1 MHFVVL
7 SVYLQPEICPGVG
20 DLSLGSIVLT
30 TSFTASV
37 CKKQKTMVLPSHE
50 ANVFFHSLADVL
62 QFITSVR
69 YKGKYI

>member
-37 CKKQKTMVLPSHE
+37 CKKQKHYGAAFS
-50 ANVFFHSLADVL
+50 
-62 QFITSVR
+62 
-69 YKGKYI
+69 